1 MGAFF
6 HLIRSFLVEEL
17 RLRSSF
23 SPAFS
28 LVLFPQLI
36 LMGSLAGYL
45 FHPYLIGEFSS
56 SDIHFSV
63 CAGLFIF
70 GTTMGSMAFLGRE
83 FIERSIG
90 PVTMLAASVK
100 YQPVSDRRM
109 FIAYYLHDALFFLV
123 LVLIPIG
130 AGLFI
135 GTIVHAM
142 PLHRSL
148 LIIASY
154 WSCFY
159 LGLSLSMSLSTCLT
173 NGRKA
178 YLFLIPLLPLPLIAL
193 MAATGDPRAFSV
205 SYLALS
211 GGGPVWLVVTA
222 LLILFYSVKGTLLFD
237 GSRSGSGRES
247 PWSYS
252 KAISLSARLGS
263 RNPPLMAREM
273 LSLIRGRAY
282 LAMAFS
288 LLVPVI
294 VMISLVGI
302 LQRVNGMELG
312 LNSVFLSVTV
322 SIFTISVYTNL
333 VNTDDPDFDQ
343 TIPADAPGVI
353 KEKLRLHLVIAIPI
367 SVAIVSALALLTRD
381 IAGLLIALPVCIST
395 VVYMGCVTAYLTGI
409 WTNSLLFNGAV
420 FIQYIFFTILPIV
433 CAGSL
438 AYLMGSDPWLAGLG
452 SLLYVALTL
461 SISKI
466 LGSRIEGKWRDQ
478 VLKSGGLG

>member
-1 MGAFF
+1 MGAFV
-6 HLIRSFLVEEL
+6 HLIISFLVEEL

-45 FHPYLIGEFSS
+45 FHPYLIGEFSA

-90 PVTMLAASVK
+90 PVTMLAASVN

-109 FIAYYLHDALFFLV
+109 FTAYYLHDALFFLI

-130 AGLFI
+130 AGVAL

-142 PLHRSL
+142 PLHRLL
-148 LIIASY
+148 LIIAAY

-159 LGLSLSMSLSTCLT
+159 LGLSLSMSLSACLT

-178 YLFLIPLLPLPLIAL
+178 YLLLILLLPLPLIAL
-193 MAATGDPRAFSV
+193 MAATGDPRAFAA

-211 GGGPVWLVVTA
+211 GGDPIWLAMTVV
-222 LLILFYSVKGTLLFD
+222 LILFYSFKGALLFD
-237 GSRSGSGRES
+237 GSSYSSGREG

-252 KAISLSARLGS
+252 KALALSARFGS

-273 LSLIRGRAY
+273 LNLIRGRAY

-294 VMISLVGI
+294 VMIALVGI
-302 LQRVNGMELG
+302 LQRVNGVEMG
-312 LNSVFLSVTV
+312 LNSVFISVTV

-343 TIPADAPGVI
+343 TIPADAPGII
-353 KEKLRLHLVIAIPI
+353 KEKLRLHLFIAIPLSI
-367 SVAIVSALALLTRD
+367 AIVALLALLTDD

-395 VVYMGCVTAYLTGI
+395 VIYMGCVTAYLTGI
-409 WTNSLLFNGAV
+409 WTNSLLFNSAV

-438 AYLMGSDPWLAGLG
+438 AYLMGIDPWLAGAG
-452 SLLYVALTL
+452 SFLYVALTL
-461 SISKI
+461 SASKI
-466 LGSRIEGKWRDQ
+466 LGSGIERKWRDQ